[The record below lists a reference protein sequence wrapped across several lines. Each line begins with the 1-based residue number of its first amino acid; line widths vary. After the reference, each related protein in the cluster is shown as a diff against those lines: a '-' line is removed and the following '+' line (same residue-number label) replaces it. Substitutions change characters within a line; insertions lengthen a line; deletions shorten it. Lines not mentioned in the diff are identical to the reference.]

1 MVYYAAWTYGYSG
14 TFSPW
19 RTRET
24 SPAPPSGCTFRSPR
38 SPRSSP
44 RWRTSSDTSSLNA
57 AAERLHVSQP
67 ALSTQLAALE
77 DELGHKLLER
87 SARGIALTEKGIAL
101 RQRADDLVDLAER
114 VEAEIKA
121 SDTDEIVGTVSIG
134 AGETPAFRFVARAAE
149 ELHRKNPKLCF
160 SVSSG
165 NGEDIVAHLREGTF
179 DLGVLIGPGRYG
191 GFDYLTLPYTHH
203 WGLAVRKDSP
213 LAAKK
218 RISPKDAQG
227 VPLICSR
234 QAMVKEFLAGWFGCP
249 FGKLDVVANY
259 NLIYNAAVFVEAGLG
274 AAVCIDGMIPQEF
287 VERVVFR
294 PFSPALTSDVYSAW
308 RKNAAL
314 SPAARALVE
323 AVRVLSSGRQM

>member
-1 MVYYAAWTYGYSG
+1 MPEYGIVCGMDLRILRYFLAVADEG
-14 TFSPW
+14 NI
-19 RTRET
+19 TR
-24 SPAPPSGCTFRSPR
+24 
-38 SPRSSP
+38 
-44 RWRTSSDTSSLNA
+44 

-87 SARGIALTEKGIAL
+87 SARGITLTEKGVAL

-134 AGETPAFRFVARAAE
+134 AGETPAFRFVARAAD

-179 DLGVLIGPGRYG
+179 DLGVLIGPGRYD

-218 RISPKDAQG
+218 RISPKDVRG
-227 VPLICSR
+227 IPLICSR

-249 FGKLDVVANY
+249 FGRLDVVANY
-259 NLIYNAAVFVEAGLG
+259 NLIYNAAVFVESGLG

-287 VERVVFR
+287 AERVVFR
-294 PFSPALTSDVYSAW
+294 PFAPALVSDVYLAW

-314 SPAARALVE
+314 SPAAAVFVE
-323 AVRVLSSGRQM
+323 TVRNMAADR

>member
-1 MVYYAAWTYGYSG
+1 MPEYDIVCGMDLRILRYFLAVADEGNI
-14 TFSPW
+14 
-19 RTRET
+19 TR
-24 SPAPPSGCTFRSPR
+24 
-38 SPRSSP
+38 
-44 RWRTSSDTSSLNA
+44 

-77 DELGHKLLER
+77 NELGHRLFER
-87 SARGIALTEKGIAL
+87 SARGIALTEKGLAL
-101 RQRADDLVDLAER
+101 KQRAVDLVDLAER
-114 VEAEIKA
+114 VESEIKA
-121 SDTDEIVGTVSIG
+121 SDTDEIAGTVSIG
-134 AGETPAFRFVARAAE
+134 AGETPAFRFVARAAD

-165 NGEDIVAHLREGTF
+165 NGEDIVTHLREGTF
-179 DLGVLIGPGRYG
+179 DLGVLIGPGRYD

-203 WGLAVRKDSP
+203 WGLAVRNDSP

-218 RISPKDAQG
+218 RISPKDAREI
-227 VPLICSR
+227 PLVCSR

-287 VERVVFR
+287 AERVVFR
-294 PFSPALTSDVYSAW
+294 PFAPALVSDVYLAW

-314 SPAARALVE
+314 SPAAAALLD
-323 AVRVLSSGRQM
+323 AVRNISSSS

>member
-1 MVYYAAWTYGYSG
+1 MPECGILCGMDLRILRYFLAVADEGNI
-14 TFSPW
+14 
-19 RTRET
+19 TR
-24 SPAPPSGCTFRSPR
+24 
-38 SPRSSP
+38 
-44 RWRTSSDTSSLNA
+44 

-87 SARGIALTEKGIAL
+87 GARGIALTEKGIAL

-134 AGETPAFRFVARAAE
+134 AGETPAFRFVARAAN
-149 ELHRKNPKLCF
+149 ELHRTNPKLCF

-179 DLGVLIGPGRYG
+179 DLGVLIGPGRYD

-213 LAAKK
+213 LA
-218 RISPKDAQG
+218 
-227 VPLICSR
+227 

-274 AAVCIDGMIPQEF
+274 AAICIDGMIPQEF
-287 VERVVFR
+287 ADRVVFR
-294 PFSPALTSDVYSAW
+294 PFAPALVSDVYLAW

-314 SPAARALVE
+314 SPAASALVDT
-323 AVRVLSSGRQM
+323 VRRMSAK

>member
-1 MVYYAAWTYGYSG
+1 MPEYGILCGMDLRILRYFLAVADEG
-14 TFSPW
+14 NI
-19 RTRET
+19 TR
-24 SPAPPSGCTFRSPR
+24 
-38 SPRSSP
+38 
-44 RWRTSSDTSSLNA
+44 

-87 SARGIALTEKGIAL
+87 SARGITLTEKGLAL

-179 DLGVLIGPGRYG
+179 DLGVLIGPGRYD

-203 WGLAVRKDSP
+203 WGLAARNDSP

-218 RISPKDAQG
+218 CISPKDARG
-227 VPLICSR
+227 IPLICSR

-259 NLIYNAAVFVEAGLG
+259 NLSSR
-274 AAVCIDGMIPQEF
+274 
-287 VERVVFR
+287 RV
-294 PFSPALTSDVYSAW
+294 SA
-308 RKNAAL
+308 RRSA
-314 SPAARALVE
+314 ST
-323 AVRVLSSGRQM
+323 G

>member
-1 MVYYAAWTYGYSG
+1 MPEYGILCGMDLRILRYFLAVAEEG
-14 TFSPW
+14 NI
-19 RTRET
+19 TR
-24 SPAPPSGCTFRSPR
+24 
-38 SPRSSP
+38 
-44 RWRTSSDTSSLNA
+44 
-57 AAERLHVSQP
+57 AAERLHISQP

-77 DELGHKLLER
+77 DELGHKLLDR
-87 SARGIALTEKGIAL
+87 SARGISLTEKGI
-101 RQRADDLVDLAER
+101 
-114 VEAEIKA
+114 EIKA

-149 ELHRKNPKLCF
+149 ELHRSNPRLCF

-179 DLGVLIGPGRYG
+179 DLGVLIGPGRYD

-218 RISPKDAQG
+218 RLSPKDARG
-227 VPLICSR
+227 IPLICSR

-294 PFSPALTSDVYSAW
+294 PFSPALTSDVYIAW

-314 SPAARALVE
+314 SPAAAALVE

>member
-1 MVYYAAWTYGYSG
+1 MDLRILRYFLAVADEGNI
-14 TFSPW
+14 
-19 RTRET
+19 TR
-24 SPAPPSGCTFRSPR
+24 
-38 SPRSSP
+38 
-44 RWRTSSDTSSLNA
+44 

-87 SARGIALTEKGIAL
+87 SARGIALTEKGVAL

-134 AGETPAFRFVARAAE
+134 AGETPAFRFVARAADD
-149 ELHRKNPKLCF
+149 LHRKNPKLCF

-179 DLGVLIGPGRYG
+179 DLGVLIGPGRYD
-191 GFDYLTLPYTHH
+191 GFDYLTLPYAHH

-218 RISPKDAQG
+218 RISPKDAREI
-227 VPLICSR
+227 PLICSR

-249 FGKLDVVANY
+249 FAKLDVVANY

-287 VERVVFR
+287 AERVVFR
-294 PFSPALTSDVYSAW
+294 PFAPALVSDVYLAW
-308 RKNAAL
+308 RRNAAL
-314 SPAARALVE
+314 PPAANALLATIRAK
-323 AVRVLSSGRQM
+323 AT

>member
-1 MVYYAAWTYGYSG
+1 MDLRILRYFLAVADEGNITRAAG
-14 TFSPW
+14 
-19 RTRET
+19 
-24 SPAPPSGCTFRSPR
+24 
-38 SPRSSP
+38 
-44 RWRTSSDTSSLNA
+44 
-57 AAERLHVSQP
+57 RLHVSQP

-134 AGETPAFRFVARAAE
+134 AGETPAFRFVARAADD
-149 ELHRKNPKLCF
+149 LHRKNPKLCF

-179 DLGVLIGPGRYG
+179 DLGVLIGPGRYD

-218 RISPKDAQG
+218 RISPKDAREI
-227 VPLICSR
+227 PLICSR

-274 AAVCIDGMIPQEF
+274 AAVCIDGMIPPEF
-287 VERVVFR
+287 AERVVFR
-294 PFSPALTSDVYSAW
+294 PFAPTLVSDVYLAW
-308 RKNAAL
+308 RRNATL
-314 SPAARALVE
+314 PPAANALL
-323 AVRVLSSGRQM
+323 AAIRVKAT

>member
-1 MVYYAAWTYGYSG
+1 MPLCDILSG
-14 TFSPW
+14 MDLRILRYFLAVADEGNI
-19 RTRET
+19 TR
-24 SPAPPSGCTFRSPR
+24 
-38 SPRSSP
+38 
-44 RWRTSSDTSSLNA
+44 

-77 DELGHKLLER
+77 DELGHRLFER
-87 SARGIALTEKGIAL
+87 SARGIALTEKGLAL

-121 SDTDEIVGTVSIG
+121 SDTDELVGMVSIG
-134 AGETPAFRFVARAAE
+134 AGETPAFRFVARAAN
-149 ELHRKNPKLCF
+149 ELHRTNPKLCF

-179 DLGVLIGPGRYG
+179 DLGVLIGPGRYD

-218 RISPKDAQG
+218 RISPKDAREI
-227 VPLICSR
+227 PLICSR

-249 FGKLDVVANY
+249 FGRLDVVANY

-287 VERVVFR
+287 ADRVVFR
-294 PFSPALTSDVYSAW
+294 PFAPALVSDVYLAW

-314 SPAARALVE
+314 SPAVAALVD
-323 AVRVLSSGRQM
+323 AVRRLEHARRPRVPRIGCAIVYSVPTET

>member
-1 MVYYAAWTYGYSG
+1 MPEYGILCGMDLRILRYFLAVADEG
-14 TFSPW
+14 NI
-19 RTRET
+19 TR
-24 SPAPPSGCTFRSPR
+24 
-38 SPRSSP
+38 
-44 RWRTSSDTSSLNA
+44 

-77 DELGHKLLER
+77 DELGHKLFER
-87 SARGIALTEKGIAL
+87 SARGITLTEKGLAL
-101 RQRADDLVDLAER
+101 RQRADDLVELAER

-121 SDTDEIVGTVSIG
+121 PGTDEIAGTVSIG

-179 DLGVLIGPGRYG
+179 DLGVLIGPGRYD

-203 WGLAVRKDSP
+203 WGLAVREDSP

-218 RISPKDAQG
+218 RLSPKDARG
-227 VPLICSR
+227 IPLICSR

-287 VERVVFR
+287 AGRVVFR
-294 PFSPALTSDVYSAW
+294 PFSPALTSDVYIAW
-308 RKNAAL
+308 RRNAAL
-314 SPAARALVE
+314 PPAANALLA
-323 AVRVLSSGRQM
+323 AVRSKDPRCVSPG

>member
-1 MVYYAAWTYGYSG
+1 MPEYGILCGMDLRILKYFLAVAEEGSI
-14 TFSPW
+14 
-19 RTRET
+19 TR
-24 SPAPPSGCTFRSPR
+24 
-38 SPRSSP
+38 
-44 RWRTSSDTSSLNA
+44 

-77 DELGHKLLER
+77 DELGHKLFER
-87 SARGIALTEKGIAL
+87 NARGIELTEKGIAL

-114 VEAEIKA
+114 IEAEIKSRD
-121 SDTDEIVGTVSIG
+121 SDELSGTVSIG
-134 AGETPAFRFVARAAE
+134 AGETPAFRFVARAAN
-149 ELHRKNPKLCF
+149 ELHRTNPKLCF

-165 NGEDIVAHLREGTF
+165 NGEDIIAHLREGTF
-179 DLGVLIGPGRYG
+179 DLGVLIGPGRYD
-191 GFDYLTLPYTHH
+191 GFDYLTLPSTHH
-203 WGLAVRKDSP
+203 WGLAVEKDSP

-218 RISPKDAQG
+218 RISPKDAREI
-227 VPLICSR
+227 PLICSR

-287 VERVVFR
+287 AESVVFR
-294 PFSPALTSDVYSAW
+294 PFAPALVSDVYLAW

-314 SPAARALVE
+314 SPAASALVD
-323 AVRVLSSGRQM
+323 AVRRMSAK

>member
-1 MVYYAAWTYGYSG
+1 MRYGLTDTQVLSRRG
-14 TFSPW
+14 GRGKHHPCR
-19 RTRET
+19 RT
-24 SPAPPSGCTFRSPR
+24 PA
-38 SPRSSP
+38 
-44 RWRTSSDTSSLNA
+44 
-57 AAERLHVSQP
+57 
-67 ALSTQLAALE
+67 STQLAALE

-87 SARGIALTEKGIAL
+87 SARGITLTEKGLAL

-121 SDTDEIVGTVSIG
+121 SDTDELVGTVSIG
-134 AGETPAFRFVARAAE
+134 AGETPAFRFVARAAD

-179 DLGVLIGPGRYG
+179 DLGVLIGPGRYD

-213 LAAKK
+213 LATKK
-218 RISPKDAQG
+218 RISPKDVRG
-227 VPLICSR
+227 IPLICSR

-249 FGKLDVVANY
+249 FGRLDVVANY
-259 NLIYNAAVFVEAGLG
+259 NLG

-287 VERVVFR
+287 AERVVFR
-294 PFSPALTSDVYSAW
+294 PFAPALVSDVYLAW
-308 RKNAAL
+308 RKNAVL
-314 SPAARALVE
+314 SPAAAAFVE
-323 AVRVLSSGRQM
+323 TVRNMASDRQM

>member
-1 MVYYAAWTYGYSG
+1 MPEYGIVCGMDLRILRYFLAVADEG
-14 TFSPW
+14 NI
-19 RTRET
+19 TR
-24 SPAPPSGCTFRSPR
+24 
-38 SPRSSP
+38 
-44 RWRTSSDTSSLNA
+44 

-87 SARGIALTEKGIAL
+87 SARGITLTEKGLAL

-121 SDTDEIVGTVSIG
+121 SDTDELVGTVSIG
-134 AGETPAFRFVARAAE
+134 AGETPAFRFVARAAD

-179 DLGVLIGPGRYG
+179 DLGVLIGPGRYD

-213 LAAKK
+213 LATKK
-218 RISPKDAQG
+218 RISPKDVRG
-227 VPLICSR
+227 IPLICSR

-249 FGKLDVVANY
+249 FGRLDVVANY

-287 VERVVFR
+287 AERVVFR
-294 PFSPALTSDVYSAW
+294 PFAPALVSDVYLAW
-308 RKNAAL
+308 RKNAVL
-314 SPAARALVE
+314 SPAAAAFVE
-323 AVRVLSSGRQM
+323 TVRNMASDRQM

>member
-1 MVYYAAWTYGYSG
+1 MPEYGILCGMDLRILRYFLAVADEG
-14 TFSPW
+14 NI
-19 RTRET
+19 TR
-24 SPAPPSGCTFRSPR
+24 
-38 SPRSSP
+38 
-44 RWRTSSDTSSLNA
+44 

-87 SARGIALTEKGIAL
+87 SARGITLTEKGIAL

-114 VEAEIKA
+114 VEAEIRA
-121 SDTDEIVGTVSIG
+121 SDLNEIVGTISIG
-134 AGETPAFRFVARAAE
+134 AGETPAFRFVARAAY
-149 ELHRKNPKLCF
+149 ELHRTNPKLCF

-179 DLGVLIGPGRYG
+179 DLGVLIGPGRYD

-218 RISPKDAQG
+218 RLSPKDARG
-227 VPLICSR
+227 IPLICSR

-287 VERVVFR
+287 AERVVFR
-294 PFSPALTSDVYSAW
+294 PFAPALVSDVYLAW

-314 SPAARALVE
+314 SPAASALVD
-323 AVRVLSSGRQM
+323 AVRSMSAGDPPVANPPLL

>member
-1 MVYYAAWTYGYSG
+1 MDLRILRYFLAVADEGNI
-14 TFSPW
+14 
-19 RTRET
+19 TR
-24 SPAPPSGCTFRSPR
+24 
-38 SPRSSP
+38 
-44 RWRTSSDTSSLNA
+44 

-77 DELGHKLLER
+77 NELGHKLLER

-134 AGETPAFRFVARAAE
+134 AGETPAFRCVARAAN
-149 ELHRKNPKLCF
+149 ELHRTNPKLCF

-179 DLGVLIGPGRYG
+179 DLGVLVGPGRYD

-218 RISPKDAQG
+218 RISPKDAREI
-227 VPLICSR
+227 PLICSR

-287 VERVVFR
+287 AERVVFR
-294 PFSPALTSDVYSAW
+294 PFAPALVSDIYLAW

-314 SPAARALVE
+314 SPAAADLVE
-323 AVRVLSSGRQM
+323 TVRVLSSVRQT

>member
-1 MVYYAAWTYGYSG
+1 MDLRILRYFLAVADEGNI
-14 TFSPW
+14 
-19 RTRET
+19 TR
-24 SPAPPSGCTFRSPR
+24 
-38 SPRSSP
+38 
-44 RWRTSSDTSSLNA
+44 

-87 SARGIALTEKGIAL
+87 SARGITLTEKGVAL

-134 AGETPAFRFVARAAE
+134 AGETPAFRFVARAAD
-149 ELHRKNPKLCF
+149 ELHRSNPKLCF

-179 DLGVLIGPGRYG
+179 DLGVLIGPGRYD
-191 GFDYLTLPYTHH
+191 GFDYLTLPYAHH

-218 RISPKDAQG
+218 RISPKDARG
-227 VPLICSR
+227 IPLICSR

-249 FGKLDVVANY
+249 FGKLRGGLHRRDDPAGIRRARRVSPVRARARQRRLSRLAQERRAFPSSLRARRCHPYIRRTIRSAVA
-259 NLIYNAAVFVEAGLG
+259 
-274 AAVCIDGMIPQEF
+274 
-287 VERVVFR
+287 
-294 PFSPALTSDVYSAW
+294 SLTSPSSARPTALW
-308 RKNAAL
+308 DDGRASAA
-314 SPAARALVE
+314 SCATTSCRAPG
-323 AVRVLSSGRQM
+323 RRRRPCPCRSGR

>member
-1 MVYYAAWTYGYSG
+1 MDLRILRYFIAVAEEENI
-14 TFSPW
+14 
-19 RTRET
+19 TR
-24 SPAPPSGCTFRSPR
+24 
-38 SPRSSP
+38 
-44 RWRTSSDTSSLNA
+44 

-67 ALSTQLAALE
+67 ALSMQLAALE

-121 SDTDEIVGTVSIG
+121 SDNGEVVGTVSIG
-134 AGETPAFRFVARAAE
+134 AGETPAFRFVARAAN

-165 NGEDIVAHLREGTF
+165 NGEDIIAHMREGTF
-179 DLGVLIGPGRYG
+179 DLGVLVGPGRYG

-203 WGLAVRKDSP
+203 WGLVVRKDSP

-218 RISPKDAQG
+218 RISPKDARG
-227 VPLICSR
+227 IPLICSR
-234 QAMVKEFLAGWFGCP
+234 QTMVKEFLAGWFGCP

-274 AAVCIDGMIPQEF
+274 AAICIDGMIPQEF
-287 VERVVFR
+287 AECVVFR
-294 PFSPALTSDVYSAW
+294 PFAPALVSDIYLAW
-308 RKNAAL
+308 RRNAAL
-314 SPAARALVE
+314 SPAAAALVE
-323 AVRVLSSGRQM
+323 TVRAMASGH